1 MNAIIRVLDR
11 INGLLRVFEEWA
23 TALLI
28 GVICIGTAM
37 GVFWRYVLRDPLS
50 WPNELSLFLFLWVV
64 FLAASMVAR
73 DDGHFKVGFFIENRS
88 ERTQHLINLFL
99 NVLKLIFLIVFI
111 HHSIAVFPRQAGR
124 RMTAVLGVHK
134 GWHTFA
140 LTVGFS
146 FMALTVLTDTLKR
159 LVALR
164 GGEAEVV
171 QQDDKSRGSD
181 V

>member
-1 MNAIIRVLDR
+1 MNAIIRLLDR
-11 INGLLRVFEEWA
+11 LNGLFRVVEEWSSA
-23 TALLI
+23 IMIVLI
-28 GVICIGTAM
+28 VIGTAM

-50 WPNELSLFLFLWVV
+50 WPNEFALFLFLWIV
-64 FLAASMVAR
+64 FLSASTVAR
-73 DDGHFKVGFFIENRS
+73 DDGHFKVGFFIERRS
-88 ERTQHLINLFL
+88 ERTQHIVNLFL
-99 NVLKLIFLIVFI
+99 NVLKLFFLIVFI
-111 HHSIAVFPRQAGR
+111 HHSMVVFPRQAGR

-146 FMALTVLTDTLKR
+146 LMALTILTDSLKR
-159 LVALR
+159 IVSL
-164 GGEAEVV
+164 GGGKADVV